1 METTHDFG
9 NYFDHQKLDKVYG
22 EPTTKT
28 LQKLFK
34 QLKRNARSVTS
45 PLGGG
50 QYGHLFMVVTPQE
63 WNQYPGTTPVI
74 QPQDPGPFVLS
85 GRVTASEIAMEQKNY
100 DEAKKKYN
108 RFQALKR
115 TLRNQLVE
123 AIDAE
128 YLAPIRCN
136 LTDMINQEI
145 TEIMQFLQDSYG
157 KMTVNQIEE
166 ESQAIKNFTY
176 DPSKSINI
184 LLTAVQEHADLLKIA
199 GAEMSDTQ
207 IQALAYLLIGKY
219 KIFQDA
225 LVAWNKL
232 PNPKTWETMQTHM
245 RTEYQMLKNVNALPI
260 EESVQNT
267 TDIVN
272 ELKNQQESLLTSAE
286 TRFKNG
292 LTEVMNMAIMDL
304 DKDKEDNGNFNEN
317 VNNASEIDNLKQEIK
332 KLHAKLQNRGRNFT
346 NNSNNN
352 FFNSSRGGQSNFQS
366 RFRNNNYPRQFYCW
380 THGAGHSG
388 WNCKNPAKGHQP
400 SATFRNRM
408 GGNNFGCYSAR
419 PRRFDNQYRTQDTTK
434 QGNSNENN
442 NN

>member
-1 METTHDFG
+1 
-9 NYFDHQKLDKVYG
+9 
-22 EPTTKT
+22 
-28 LQKLFK
+28 
-34 QLKRNARSVTS
+34 
-45 PLGGG
+45 
-50 QYGHLFMVVTPQE
+50 
-63 WNQYPGTTPVI
+63 
-74 QPQDPGPFVLS
+74 
-85 GRVTASEIAMEQKNY
+85 MEQKNY
-100 DEAKKKYN
+100 DETKKKYN

-123 AIDAE
+123 AIDPE

-136 LTDMINQEI
+136 LTDMINLET

-157 KMTVNQIEE
+157 KMTVNQVEE
-166 ESQAIKNFTY
+166 ETQAIKNFTY

-207 IQALAYLLIGKY
+207 IQSLAYLLIGKY

-232 PNPKTWETMQTHM
+232 PQPKTWETMQTHM
-245 RTEYQMLKNVNALPI
+245 RDEYQMLKDVNAITI
-260 EESVQNT
+260 EESILNT

-304 DKDKEDNGNFNEN
+304 DKEKTDTDKSNEN
-317 VNNASEIDNLKQEIK
+317 INNASEIDNLKQEIK
-332 KLHAKLQNRGRNFT
+332 KLHAKLQNRGRNYN

-352 FFNSSRGGQSNFQS
+352 FSYAPRGGQSNFQS

-388 WNCKNPAKGHQP
+388 WNCKNPAEGHQP

-408 GGNNFGCYSAR
+408 GGNNFGCYTTRS
-419 PRRFDNQYRTQDTTK
+419 RRFDNQNRTQDNNK
-434 QGNSNENN
+434 QGHSIENN